1 MQKLKDL
8 KNMKRWRRL
17 NKGQQFLIIIILC
30 VVVLWSV
37 TLVAIWELERENTQ
51 RYRVENY
58 DRFTTNIQMFQ
69 RVVRESEGFCQNI
82 ETSAYVFTTLENST
96 AEEILE
102 HKLEPG
108 FTIGKDSFIFEMDT
122 PPHRHYNR
130 LISLLM
136 PNQNYSELIQY
147 FPKSGLFFA
156 ITEHGHYAAVCRGME
171 ELRILVDLQG
181 DFLECDDGELV
192 LARPTQY
199 ATSPLYIV
207 QHIGES
213 YLLCGMSEETVNS
226 TLLLLDN
233 VGRSYAV
240 EQMACV
246 LDNGQR
252 IFREDA
258 PMPGGEAALGGTDHI
273 EVTDEHT
280 IMRLHSEEPHFT
292 MIACLRE
299 TGSTSVLS
307 SSWFK
312 LLLVLNALWVLSL
325 AITYSYSIVQVFN
338 PLRRISEEVS
348 AQEVPG
354 TQQASADDLERIA
367 STIHHYH
374 QQLSL
379 SRKTIDEQIVQLRGA
394 CLKQLASGQFPTL
407 TQEQLDEL
415 GIPALLSRYLL
426 ITMYPE
432 NGHWGRDD
440 CSEQEYR
447 YLRHVIVAAVSDT
460 LSPQLDGFPAQYL
473 MLQSCLLMVV
483 QVPDDAAEGFV
494 RQRVE
499 GWVALISAQLTVRL
513 RFGISKVRSGMDSFG
528 RAYHEAQLHAA
539 LVEEQETGR
548 SQEISLNALLKQSM
562 HMADLIYMERY
573 SDAYASFKEMVET
586 ILQQKGRHLRAQQLS
601 SLLQLTLTMVTET
614 NEFNANLL
622 EQSGVDT
629 AELRRADEED
639 KVLERWESVFS
650 QLEMNKSKQIHGQYS
665 SQFAAVYQY
674 MLAHFRDPGLS
685 LSMLAEEF
693 SMSIS
698 TLSREFQKNL
708 GQGFLESLHHMRI
721 DAARYEIEHTATPL
735 SEIATAVGY
744 TNTLTMTRAF
754 KKYLN
759 CTPSVFRKKD
769 STPS

>member
-1 MQKLKDL
+1 MTKQTDPTKL
-8 KNMKRWRRL
+8 NRWNRL
-17 NKGQQFLIIIILC
+17 NKGQKFLILIILC
-30 VVVLWSV
+30 VVVLWSI
-37 TLVAIWELERENTQ
+37 TTVAIWEMERENTQ
-51 RYRVENY
+51 RYRGENY
-58 DRFTTNIQMFQ
+58 DRFKTNIQMFQ
-69 RVVRESEGFCQNI
+69 RIMMESEGFFSNVN
-82 ETSAYVFTTLENST
+82 TSLRVLPELEAYT
-96 AEEILE
+96 AEDFYAV
-102 HKLEPG
+102 KREPG
-108 FTIGKDSFIFEMDT
+108 FTIAKDAFIFELDT
-122 PPHRHYNR
+122 PPHRYYNR
-130 LISLLM
+130 LLSLVM
-136 PNQNYSELIQY
+136 ANDNYSELIHY
-147 FPKSGLFFA
+147 FPSSDMYLVLTQNGHFQA
-156 ITEHGHYAAVCRGME
+156 ICHGEE
-171 ELRILVDLQG
+171 ELRMLVNMQG
-181 DFLECDDGELV
+181 EFIHLNDGDLV
-192 LARPTQY
+192 LATATQY
-199 ATSPLYIV
+199 SSSPLYV
-207 QHIGES
+207 VRRLSES

-226 TLLLLDN
+226 TLLLDN
-233 VGRSYAV
+233 AGRSYAV
-240 EQMACV
+240 EQMACI

-258 PMPGGEAALGGTDHI
+258 PMPGGEAALGGTDRI

-292 MIACLRE
+292 LIACLRE
-299 TGSTSVLS
+299 TGSTSAFS
-307 SSWFK
+307 SAWFK
-312 LLLVLNALWVLSL
+312 LLLVLNVLWVLSL

-348 AQEVPG
+348 TQEVPG

-483 QVPDDAAEGFV
+483 QLPDDAAEAFV

-586 ILQQKGRHLRAQQLS
+586 ILQQKGRHLRTQQLS

-614 NEFNANLL
+614 NEFNASLL

-629 AELRRADEED
+629 AELRQADEEN

-650 QLEMNKSKQIHGQYS
+650 RLEMNKSEQIHGQYS

-769 STPS
+769 ATPS

>member
-1 MQKLKDL
+1 MTKQIDQTKM
-8 KNMKRWRRL
+8 NHWNRL
-17 NKGQQFLIIIILC
+17 NKGRKFLIIIILC
-30 VVVLWSV
+30 VVVLWSI
-37 TLVAIWELERENTQ
+37 TLVAIWKLEQENTR
-51 RYRVENY
+51 RYRSENY
-58 DRFTTNIQMFQ
+58 DRFRTNIQMFQ
-69 RVVRESEGFCQNI
+69 RIMMESEGFLRNVN
-82 ETSAYVFTTLENST
+82 TSLQVLPALESFT
-96 AEEILE
+96 AEDFYAV
-102 HKLEPG
+102 KREPG
-108 FTIGKDSFIFEMDT
+108 FTIAKDTYLFELDT
-122 PPHRHYNR
+122 PPHRYYNR
-130 LISLLM
+130 LLGLVM
-136 PNQNYSELIQY
+136 ANDNYSELIHY
-147 FPKSGLFFA
+147 FPSSDMYLVLTQNGHFQA
-156 ITEHGHYAAVCRGME
+156 MCHGEE
-171 ELRILVDLQG
+171 ELRMLVNMQG
-181 DFLECDDGELV
+181 EFIHLNDGDLV
-192 LARPTQY
+192 LATATQY
-199 ATSPLYIV
+199 ASSPLYIV
-207 QHIGES
+207 WRLGES
-213 YLLCGMSEETVNS
+213 YLLCGMSEETVAS
-226 TLLLLDN
+226 TLLLDN
-233 VGRSYAV
+233 AGRSYTV

-246 LDNGQR
+246 LDDGQR
-252 IFREDA
+252 IFRENV
-258 PMPGGEAALGGTDHI
+258 PMPGGEATLGGTEQI
-273 EVTDEHT
+273 EVTDDHT
-280 IMRLHSEEPHFT
+280 IMRFHSEEPRFT
-292 MIACLRE
+292 LIACLRE
-299 TGSTSVLS
+299 TGTTNVLS

-312 LLLVLNALWVLSL
+312 LLLVLNGLWVLSL

-348 AQEVPG
+348 VQETSD
-354 TQQASADDLERIA
+354 TQQNSADDLERIA

-379 SRKTIDEQIVQLRGA
+379 SRKTIDKQIVQLRGA

-415 GIPALLSRYLL
+415 GIPELLSRYLL

-483 QVPDDAAEGFV
+483 QVPDDAAEAFV

-629 AELRRADEED
+629 AELCQTDEED

-650 QLEMNKSKQIHGQYS
+650 QLEMNKSEQIHGQYS

-693 SMSIS
+693 GMSIS

-721 DAARYEIEHTATPL
+721 ETARYEIEHTATPL

-759 CTPSVFRKKD
+759 CTPGVFRKKE
-769 STPS
+769 SS

>member
-1 MQKLKDL
+1 MTKQTDQVKL
-8 KNMKRWRRL
+8 NRWNRL

-30 VVVLWSV
+30 VVVLWSI
-37 TLVAIWELERENTQ
+37 TLVAIWELERENTR

-58 DRFTTNIQMFQ
+58 DRFKTNIQMFKRTKQ
-69 RVVRESEGFCQNI
+69 ESEGFFRNVN
-82 ETSAYVFTTLENST
+82 TSLLVLPVLEAYS
-96 AEEILE
+96 AEDFYAV
-102 HKLEPG
+102 KREPG
-108 FTIGKDSFIFEMDT
+108 LTIAKDNYIFELDT
-122 PPHRHYNR
+122 PPHRYYSR
-130 LISLLM
+130 LLTLVM
-136 PNQNYSELIQY
+136 ANDNYSELIHY
-147 FPKSGLFFA
+147 FPSSDMYIVL
-156 ITEHGHYAAVCRGME
+156 TQNGHYQAACHGE
-171 ELRILVDLQG
+171 DELRMLVDLQG
-181 DFLECDDGELV
+181 GFVDLNDGDLV

-207 QHIGES
+207 RRFSES
-213 YLLCGMSEETVNS
+213 YLLCGMSRETVNS
-226 TLLLLDN
+226 TLLLDN
-233 VGRSYAV
+233 AGRSYAV
-240 EQMACV
+240 EQMACI
-246 LDNGQR
+246 LDDGQR
-252 IFREDA
+252 IFREDV
-258 PMPGGEAALGGTDHI
+258 PMPGGEATLSGTDRI

-280 IMRLHSEEPHFT
+280 IMRIYNEAPHYT

-299 TGSTSVLS
+299 TGTTSVLS
-307 SSWFK
+307 SSWFI
-312 LLLVLNALWVLSL
+312 LLLVLNGLWVVSL

-348 AQEVPG
+348 AQETPG
-354 TQQASADDLERIA
+354 AQQTSADDLERIA
-367 STIHHYH
+367 STIHRYH

-394 CLKQLASGQFPTL
+394 CLKQLASGQYPSL
-407 TQEQLDEL
+407 TPEQLGEL
-415 GIPALLSRYLL
+415 GIPELLSRYLL

-460 LSPQLDGFPAQYL
+460 LSPQLDGFSAQYL

-483 QVPDDAAEGFV
+483 QVPDEAAEAFV

-513 RFGISKVRSGMDSFG
+513 RFGISKARSGMDSFG
-528 RAYHEAQLHAA
+528 RAYHEALLHAA
-539 LVEEQETGR
+539 LIEEQETGR
-548 SQEISLNALLKQSM
+548 SQEISLNVLLKQSM

-573 SDAYASFKEMVET
+573 SDAYACFKEMVET
-586 ILQQKGRHLRAQQLS
+586 LFQQKGRHLRTQQLS
-601 SLLQLTLTMVTET
+601 SLLQLTLTMLTET
-614 NEFNANLL
+614 NELNASLM
-622 EQSGVDT
+622 EQYGVDT
-629 AELRRADEED
+629 SELRQADEKD

-650 QLEMNKSKQIHGQYS
+650 QLEMNKTEQIHGQYS
-665 SQFAAVYQY
+665 SQFAAVYQF

-721 DAARYEIEHTATPL
+721 EAARYEIEHTAAPL
-735 SEIATAVGY
+735 SDIATAVGY

-769 STPS
+769 GAPS

>member
-1 MQKLKDL
+1 MTKQTDQIKA
-8 KNMKRWRRL
+8 NRWNRL

-30 VVVLWSV
+30 VVVLWSI
-37 TLVAIWELERENTQ
+37 TLVAIWELQRENTR
-51 RYRVENY
+51 RYRGENY
-58 DRFTTNIQMFQ
+58 DRFKTNIQMFE
-69 RVVRESEGFCQNI
+69 RIVSESEGFCQNI
-82 ETSAYVFTTLENST
+82 ETSASVFSTLENST
-96 AEEILE
+96 AEEILAY
-102 HKLEPG
+102 KLEPG
-108 FTIGKDSFIFEMDT
+108 FTIAKDSFIFELDT

-147 FPKSGLFFA
+147 FPKSDVYIA
-156 ITEHGHYAAVCRGME
+156 VTEHGHYAAFCRGID
-171 ELRILVDLQG
+171 ELRMLVDFQG
-181 DFLECDDGELV
+181 DFLSCADGELV
-192 LARPTQY
+192 LAKPTQY

-213 YLLCGMSEETVNS
+213 YLLCGMAEETVNS
-226 TLLLLDN
+226 TLLLDN
-233 VGRSYAV
+233 AGRSYAV
-240 EQMACV
+240 EQMACI
-246 LDNGQR
+246 LDDGQR
-252 IFREDA
+252 IFREDV
-258 PMPGGEAALGGTDHI
+258 PMPGGEATLSGTDCI

-280 IMRLHSEEPHFT
+280 IMRFHNEAPLYT
-292 MIACLRE
+292 IIACLRE
-299 TGSTSVLS
+299 TGTTSVLS
-307 SSWFK
+307 SSWFI
-312 LLLVLNALWVLSL
+312 LLLVLNSLWVLSL

-348 AQEVPG
+348 AQEMPG
-354 TQQASADDLERIA
+354 AQQTSADDLERIA
-367 STIHHYH
+367 STIHRYH

-407 TQEQLDEL
+407 TPEQLGEL
-415 GIPALLSRYLL
+415 GIPDLLSRYLL

-447 YLRHVIVAAVSDT
+447 YLRHVILAAVSDT
-460 LSPQLDGFPAQYL
+460 LTSQLDGFSTQYL

-483 QVPDDAAEGFV
+483 QVPDEAAEAFV

-513 RFGISKVRSGMDSFG
+513 RFGISKARSGMDSFG
-528 RAYHEAQLHAA
+528 RAYHEALLHAA
-539 LVEEQETGR
+539 LIEEQETGR

-586 ILQQKGRHLRAQQLS
+586 IFQQKGRHLRTQQLS

-614 NEFNANLL
+614 NDFNANLL
-622 EQSGVDT
+622 EQSGVDN
-629 AELRRADEED
+629 AELRQADEKD

-650 QLEMNKSKQIHGQYS
+650 QLEMNKTEQIHGQYS

-721 DAARYEIEHTATPL
+721 EAARYEIEHTAAPL
-735 SEIATAVGY
+735 SDIATAVGY

-769 STPS
+769 GTP

>member
-1 MQKLKDL
+1 MA
-8 KNMKRWRRL
+8 N
-17 NKGQQFLIIIILC
+17 N
-30 VVVLWSV
+30 
-37 TLVAIWELERENTQ
+37 
-51 RYRVENY
+51 
-58 DRFTTNIQMFQ
+58 
-69 RVVRESEGFCQNI
+69 
-82 ETSAYVFTTLENST
+82 
-96 AEEILE
+96 
-102 HKLEPG
+102 
-108 FTIGKDSFIFEMDT
+108 
-122 PPHRHYNR
+122 
-130 LISLLM
+130 
-136 PNQNYSELIQY
+136 NYSELVHY
-147 FPKSGLFFA
+147 FPSSDMYLVL
-156 ITEHGHYAAVCRGME
+156 TENGHYQALCHGDE
-171 ELRILVDLQG
+171 ELRMLVDLQG
-181 DFLECDDGELV
+181 GFVDLNDGDIV
-192 LARPTQY
+192 LANATQY
-199 ATSPLYIV
+199 ASSPLYVIRRFS
-207 QHIGES
+207 ES
-213 YLLCGMSEETVNS
+213 YLLCGMSRETVNS
-226 TLLLLDN
+226 TLLLDN
-233 VGRSYAV
+233 AGRSYAT

-252 IFREDA
+252 ILRDDA
-258 PMPGGEAALGGTDHI
+258 PMPGGEATLTGTEYI

-280 IMRLHSEEPHFT
+280 IMRFHLEEPHCT
-292 MIACLRE
+292 MIACLTE
-299 TGSTSVLS
+299 TGKTSVLS

-348 AQEVPG
+348 TQEAPGAQQ
-354 TQQASADDLERIA
+354 TSADDLERIA

-374 QQLSL
+374 EQLAL

-394 CLKQLASGQFPTL
+394 CLKQLASGQYPSL
-407 TQEQLDEL
+407 TPEQLAEL
-415 GIPALLSRYLL
+415 GIPELLSRYLL

-447 YLRHVIVAAVSDT
+447 YLRHVILAAVSDT
-460 LSPQLDGFPAQYL
+460 LNPQLEGFSAQYL

-483 QVPDDAAEGFV
+483 QVPDEASEAFV

-513 RFGISKVRSGMDSFG
+513 RFGISKARSGMDSFG
-528 RAYHEAQLHAA
+528 RAYHEALLHAA
-539 LVEEQETGR
+539 LVEERETGR
-548 SQEISLNALLKQSM
+548 SQEISLNELLKQSM

-586 ILQQKGRHLRAQQLS
+586 IFQQKGRHLRTQQLS

-614 NEFNANLL
+614 NDSNASLL

-629 AELRRADEED
+629 SELRQTDEQD
-639 KVLERWESVFS
+639 KVLARWENVFS
-650 QLEMNKSKQIHGQYS
+650 QLELHKTEQLHGQYS

-693 SMSIS
+693 GMSIS

-721 DAARYEIEHTATPL
+721 EAARYEIEHTGAPL
-735 SEIATAVGY
+735 SEIAVAVGY

-754 KKYLN
+754 KKYLS

-769 STPS
+769 ASP